1 MKKIQRAW
9 ITFDNRVFL
18 WKYDDDK
25 DFNVWDGLDQIVVSV
40 GLVRPKGTS
49 LCMCCAC
56 VLTSCSTCSAS
67 CIVRVH
73 VRAWA

>member
-49 LCMCCAC
+49 LYVLCMF
-56 VLTSCSTCSAS
+56 
-67 CIVRVH
+67 
-73 VRAWA
+73 